1 MPKIIGIDL
10 GTTNSVAAIVEADKI
25 DIRKMKNLKEFLTTL
40 IKFILRQKMQ
50 DKLLIYS
57 PLLADSLFNNISY
70 PRFVDNFKN
79 PFKISLFSIA

>member
-1 MPKIIGIDL
+1 
-10 GTTNSVAAIVEADKI
+10 
-25 DIRKMKNLKEFLTTL
+25 
-40 IKFILRQKMQ
+40 MQ

-57 PLLADSLFNNISY
+57 PLLADSFFNNVAY

>member
-10 GTTNSVAAIVEADKI
+10 GATNSVAAIVEADKI
-25 DIRKMKNLKEFLTTL
+25 EIRKIRNLKEFLTTL
-40 IKFILRQKMQ
+40 TKFILKQKMK

-57 PLLADSLFNNISY
+57 PLLADSLFNNVAY

>member
-40 IKFILRQKMQ
+40 TKFILKQKMKS
-50 DKLLIYS
+50 KLLIYS
-57 PLLADSLFNNISY
+57 PLLADSLFNNVAY

-79 PFKISLFSIA
+79 HSKISLFSVA